1 MKGLTMQKQEKP
13 ETTKA
18 STGIPARV
26 WVVLML
32 LCVLNVVAHLAAM
45 PGLPERIPMHWGADG
60 GVNGWGPRWMASVL
74 GALPLTFLALFY
86 VVPRIDPKGAA
97 YAKFGGFYQGFVISF
112 TVFMCAISWLGEL
125 TVWNLLPGKGAVNV
139 IVSGAIGAFFIGMGN
154 YLPRVRQNYALGI
167 KTPWALDDPDNWRR
181 THRFG
186 GACFMVVGVSLIV
199 LGFLGGILPETWI
212 LAVIMVLAIGSVAA
226 MYVYSYLIWRK
237 SHNS

>member
-1 MKGLTMQKQEKP
+1 
-13 ETTKA
+13 
-18 STGIPARV
+18 
-26 WVVLML
+26 
-32 LCVLNVVAHLAAM
+32 
-45 PGLPERIPMHWGADG
+45 
-60 GVNGWGPRWMASVL
+60 MASVL

-86 VVPRIDPKGAA
+86 VAPRIDPKGAA

-125 TVWNLLPGKGAVNV
+125 TVWNLLPGKGARSTSSCPGRSARSSSAWV
-139 IVSGAIGAFFIGMGN
+139 IIYLVCGKN
-154 YLPRVRQNYALGI
+154 YTLGI

-199 LGFLGGILPETWI
+199 LGFLGGILPEPWL

-226 MYVYSYLIWRK
+226 MYVYRISSGANPTTADWVAPPVFFSETTRGVRPELPDRAGRVDAI
-237 SHNS
+237 NG

>member
-1 MKGLTMQKQEKP
+1 MVHGLRGRSGRQAMKGLTMQKQEKP

-45 PGLPERIPMHWGADG
+45 PGLPERIPMYWGADG

-125 TVWNLLPGKGAVNV
+125 TVWNLLLARARSTSSCPGRSSRSSSAWVIIYLVCGKTTRSASKRHGRSTTPTTGAAPT
-139 IVSGAIGAFFIGMGN
+139 VSAE
-154 YLPRVRQNYALGI
+154 PVSWW
-167 KTPWALDDPDNWRR
+167 WAL
-181 THRFG
+181 
-186 GACFMVVGVSLIV
+186 A
-199 LGFLGGILPETWI
+199 
-212 LAVIMVLAIGSVAA
+212 
-226 MYVYSYLIWRK
+226 
-237 SHNS
+237 

>member
-13 ETTKA
+13 ETTKV

-45 PGLPERIPMHWGADG
+45 PGLPERIPMHWGVDG

-125 TVWNLLPGKGAVNV
+125 TVWNLLLGKGAVNV

-154 YLPRVRQNYALGI
+154 YLPRVRQNYTLDI

-212 LAVIMVLAIGSVAA
+212 LAVIMVLAIVSVAA
-226 MYVYSYLIWRK
+226 MYVYSYLIWHK

>member
-1 MKGLTMQKQEKP
+1 
-13 ETTKA
+13 
-18 STGIPARV
+18 
-26 WVVLML
+26 
-32 LCVLNVVAHLAAM
+32 
-45 PGLPERIPMHWGADG
+45 
-60 GVNGWGPRWMASVL
+60 MASVL

-86 VVPRIDPKGAA
+86 VAPRIDPKGAA

-112 TVFMCAISWLGEL
+112 TVFMCAISWLGNSPSGTSFL
-125 TVWNLLPGKGAVNV
+125 ARGRGQRHR
-139 IVSGAIGAFFIGMGN
+139 SGAIGAFFIGMGN
-154 YLPRVRQNYALGI
+154 YLPRVRQNYTLGI

>member
-1 MKGLTMQKQEKP
+1 MVHGLRGRSGRQAMKGLTMQKQEKP

-154 YLPRVRQNYALGI
+154 YLPRVRQKLHARHQNAMG
-167 KTPWALDDPDNWRR
+167 ARR
-181 THRFG
+181 PRQLAPHPPFRRSLFHG
-186 GACFMVVGVSLIV
+186 GG
-199 LGFLGGILPETWI
+199 
-212 LAVIMVLAIGSVAA
+212 
-226 MYVYSYLIWRK
+226 R
-237 SHNS
+237 

>member
-139 IVSGAIGAFFIGMGN
+139 IVCGKTTRSASKRHGRSTTPATGAA
-154 YLPRVRQNYALGI
+154 PTVSAE
-167 KTPWALDDPDNWRR
+167 PVSWWWAL
-181 THRFG
+181 
-186 GACFMVVGVSLIV
+186 A
-199 LGFLGGILPETWI
+199 
-212 LAVIMVLAIGSVAA
+212 
-226 MYVYSYLIWRK
+226 
-237 SHNS
+237 

>member
-45 PGLPERIPMHWGADG
+45 PGLPERIPMHW
-60 GVNGWGPRWMASVL
+60 ASVL

-139 IVSGAIGAFFIGMGN
+139 IVSGAIGAFFIAMGARR
-154 YLPRVRQNYALGI
+154 PRQLA
-167 KTPWALDDPDNWRR
+167 PHPPFRR
-181 THRFG
+181 SLFHG
-186 GACFMVVGVSLIV
+186 GG
-199 LGFLGGILPETWI
+199 
-212 LAVIMVLAIGSVAA
+212 
-226 MYVYSYLIWRK
+226 R
-237 SHNS
+237 

>member
-1 MKGLTMQKQEKP
+1 MP
-13 ETTKA
+13 SSADSTKD
-18 STGIPARV
+18 SHLVHGIHVR
-26 WVVLML
+26 
-32 LCVLNVVAHLAAM
+32 HQLA
-45 PGLPERIPMHWGADG
+45 W
-60 GVNGWGPRWMASVL
+60 
-74 GALPLTFLALFY
+74 
-86 VVPRIDPKGAA
+86 
-97 YAKFGGFYQGFVISF
+97 
-112 TVFMCAISWLGEL
+112 EL

-154 YLPRVRQNYALGI
+154 YLPRVRQNYTLGI
-167 KTPWALDDPDNWRR
+167 KTPWALADPDNWRR

>member
-1 MKGLTMQKQEKP
+1 MKGLIMQKQEKP

-32 LCVLNVVAHLAAM
+32 LCALNVVAHLAAM

-154 YLPRVRQNYALGI
+154 YLPRVRQNYTLGI
-167 KTPWALDDPDNWRR
+167 KTPWAFDDPDNWRR

-186 GACFMVVGVSLIV
+186 GACFMVVGVSLIM

>member
-1 MKGLTMQKQEKP
+1 MPMKNAP
-13 ETTKA
+13 
-18 STGIPARV
+18 
-26 WVVLML
+26 
-32 LCVLNVVAHLAAM
+32 
-45 PGLPERIPMHWGADG
+45 
-60 GVNGWGPRWMASVL
+60 
-74 GALPLTFLALFY
+74 
-86 VVPRIDPKGAA
+86 
-97 YAKFGGFYQGFVISF
+97 
-112 TVFMCAISWLGEL
+112 
-125 TVWNLLPGKGAVNV
+125 
-139 IVSGAIGAFFIGMGN
+139 AIGAFFIGMGN
-154 YLPRVRQNYALGI
+154 YLPRVRQNYTLGI

>member
-139 IVSGAIGAFFIGMGN
+139 IVSGAIGAFFIGICENLLKGMK
-154 YLPRVRQNYALGI
+154 LTAFSDAFTFALLIIILVVKPTG
-167 KTPWALDDPDNWRR
+167 L
-181 THRFG
+181 FG
-186 GACFMVVGVSLIV
+186 EKLTEKV
-199 LGFLGGILPETWI
+199 
-212 LAVIMVLAIGSVAA
+212 
-226 MYVYSYLIWRK
+226 
-237 SHNS
+237 

>member
-1 MKGLTMQKQEKP
+1 MVHGLRGRSGRQAMKGLTMQKQEKP

-112 TVFMCAISWLGEL
+112 TVFMCAI
-125 TVWNLLPGKGAVNV
+125 
-139 IVSGAIGAFFIGMGN
+139 
-154 YLPRVRQNYALGI
+154 

>member
-1 MKGLTMQKQEKP
+1 MKGLIMQKQEKP

-74 GALPLTFLALFY
+74 GALPLTFLVLFY

-112 TVFMCAISWLGEL
+112 TVFMCAISW
-125 TVWNLLPGKGAVNV
+125 
-139 IVSGAIGAFFIGMGN
+139 FFIGMGN
-154 YLPRVRQNYALGI
+154 YLPRVRQNYTLGI
-167 KTPWALDDPDNWRR
+167 KTPWALDDPDNWGR

>member
-1 MKGLTMQKQEKP
+1 MRHQ
-13 ETTKA
+13 
-18 STGIPARV
+18 
-26 WVVLML
+26 
-32 LCVLNVVAHLAAM
+32 LA
-45 PGLPERIPMHWGADG
+45 WGTHRLE
-60 GVNGWGPRWMASVL
+60 P
-74 GALPLTFLALFY
+74 P
-86 VVPRIDPKGAA
+86 
-97 YAKFGGFYQGFVISF
+97 
-112 TVFMCAISWLGEL
+112 
-125 TVWNLLPGKGAVNV
+125 PGKGAVNV
-139 IVSGAIGAFFIGMGN
+139 IVSGAIVAFFIGMGN
-154 YLPRVRQNYALGI
+154 YLPRVRQNYTLGI